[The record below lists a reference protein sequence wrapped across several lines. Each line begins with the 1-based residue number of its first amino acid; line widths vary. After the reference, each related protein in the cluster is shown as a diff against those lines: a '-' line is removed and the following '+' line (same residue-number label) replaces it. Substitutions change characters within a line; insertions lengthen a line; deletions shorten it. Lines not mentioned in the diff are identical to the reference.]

1 LPRMK
6 KLVDRVAVVTGAASG
21 IGYGMAERFCAEGM
35 KVVLADIEEA
45 ALEEAEGKLRA
56 DGGTVIGIPCDV
68 SKPEHVQH
76 VAERALGAF
85 GAVHVL
91 CNNAGIVGRG
101 TVWEMTREDWD
112 WVLGVNLNGVI
123 NGVRSFVPIL
133 LEQEEGHVVNTASMA
148 GLITGVLA
156 SYSVTKHAVVALS
169 EALSLELQMRGANV
183 GVSVLCPGW
192 VKTNVI
198 NAERNRPAGLPEPVA
213 NPMMD
218 SGREMVRSLIE
229 NGMAPSEVARQVVEA
244 VKTDR
249 FYILTHPEMMAGV
262 KMRHDDI
269 QQGRNPTPVMPV

>member
-1 LPRMK
+1 MK
-6 KLVDRVAVVTGAASG
+6 QLRDRVAVVTGAASG

-45 ALEEAEGKLRA
+45 ALEEAEGRLRSA
-56 DGGTVIGIPCDV
+56 GGTVIAIPCDV

-85 GAVHVL
+85 GAVHVV
-91 CNNAGIVGRG
+91 CNNAGVAGSG
-101 TVWEMTREDWD
+101 TTWEMTREDWD

-169 EALSLELQMRGANV
+169 EALSLEMQMRGANV

-192 VKTNVI
+192 VRTRV
-198 NAERNRPAGLPEPVA
+198 ADSERNRPKGVPDPVP

-218 SGREMVRSLIE
+218 SAREMVRGLID
-229 NGMAPSEVARQVVEA
+229 NGMEPSEVARQVVEA
-244 VKTDR
+244 VKDGK
-249 FYILTHPEMMAGV
+249 FYVITHPEMMGSV
-262 KMRHDDI
+262 KTRFDDVLE
-269 QQGRNPTPVMPV
+269 GRNPTPVIPV